1 MTPPPPP
8 TTLAL
13 CFGNRGFFPESLV
26 DAARAELLAALDK
39 AGLKALLPPGGL
51 TRFNAVEGTA
61 EGQAYARWLREQRG
75 KYDGV
80 ILALPNFGD
89 ESGAAEALRDAGTP
103 LYLLAWPDTL
113 DAMDF
118 QRRRDAF
125 CGKLSIM
132 DVFSQYGIRYT
143 AWPPHTL
150 SPATAEFQAQV
161 ADFAAACRVVR
172 AVGRCRIGMVGARPT
187 AFKTIR
193 VDEVALQRLGVT
205 VEVWD
210 NADLLLRVQAL
221 DMDSPDCRA
230 RAERFHAYV
239 DFSGG
244 APRQF
249 EALVKVSVALD
260 RLADEAGLDAIALR
274 CWEDLQHSLGI
285 APCVVLGERNDRA
298 GPAACEGDVCNAL
311 AMLALRAASG
321 QPAACL
327 DWNNN
332 YGDDPDKCVLF
343 HCGPVA
349 RSLMADGGTVIDH
362 PMFAKAL
369 GEGHGFGCHVGRI
382 RPMPFTYAS
391 VATVDGG
398 ARFYAGGG
406 DFTTDPLPEEFF
418 GCAGVARVPGLQ
430 QALLAIGREGYRH
443 HVAVAPG
450 GHARALREAF
460 GRYLGYG
467 ETELMK
473 NEK

>member
-1 MTPPPPP
+1 MPP
-8 TTLAL
+8 TSTAATLAL

-26 DAARAELLAALDK
+26 DAARKEMLAALEK

-51 TRFNAVEGTA
+51 TRFNAVEGA
-61 EGQAYARWLREQRG
+61 AQGQAYAKWLREQRG

-89 ESGAAEALRDAGTP
+89 ESGAAEALRDADAP
-103 LYLLAWPDTL
+103 IYLLAWPDTL
-113 DAMDF
+113 EAMDF

-132 DVFSQYGIRYT
+132 DVFGQYGIRYT
-143 AWPPHTL
+143 AWPPHAL
-150 SPATAEFQAQV
+150 SPATAEFQAHL

-172 AVGRCRIGMVGARPT
+172 AVGRCRIGMIGARPT

-193 VDEVALQRLGVT
+193 VDEVALQRMGVT

-210 NADLLLRVQAL
+210 NADLLLRVNAL
-221 DMDSPDCRA
+221 DINGSDCRQ
-230 RAERFHAYV
+230 RAERFRAYA

-244 APRQF
+244 STRQF
-249 EALVKVSVALD
+249 EALVKISVALD
-260 RLADEAGLDAIALR
+260 RLVDEAGLDAIALR
-274 CWEDLQHSLGI
+274 CWEDLQRSLGI
-285 APCVVLGERNDRA
+285 APCVVLGEHNDRA
-298 GPAACEGDVCNAL
+298 GPAACEGDVGNAV

-321 QPAACL
+321 LPAACL

-332 YGDDPDKCVLF
+332 YADDPEKCVLF

-349 RSLMADGGTVIDH
+349 RSLMADAGQVIDH

-369 GEGHGFGCHVGRI
+369 GDGCGFGCHVGRI

-391 VATVDGG
+391 IATIDGG
-398 ARFYAGGG
+398 ARFYVGEGE
-406 DFTTDPLPEEFF
+406 FTEDRLPEEFF

-430 QALLAIGREGYRH
+430 SALLAIGREGYRH
-443 HVAVAPG
+443 HVSVTPG
-450 GHARALREAF
+450 GRARALREAF
-460 GRYLGYG
+460 GRYLGYE
-467 ETELMK
+467 ETSGNLYK
-473 NEK
+473 